1 MRIAAASWSGGKDSY
16 LAFHSAYEK
25 GLRILYTIHM
35 HVEDMVSYH
44 GPLDIIMA
52 QQASLNTIGIVRRTT
67 WGEYEK
73 HFKEILAGL
82 KRIGVEA
89 AVFGDI
95 YIEDHRLWVER
106 VCREIGIEALEP
118 LWGFN
123 SLENVRRALNMG
135 VKALIVRVHDREPL
149 SKHVGRVLD
158 GEVIED
164 LVREGIDPSGEHG
177 EYHTIV
183 LDAPLFRYRVEIVEG
198 RIEILSGKM
207 ADRTYRYRVFIPTKY
222 RVVDKHEGFKRASQ
236 EQKLH
241 NTHPQRL
248 LRPSTKT

>member
-1 MRIAAASWSGGKDSY
+1 
-16 LAFHSAYEK
+16 
-25 GLRILYTIHM
+25 M